1 MKILAAFFLA
11 LSLPGSKLAVPPLA
25 PSDHA
30 VTQRARQ
37 GGTWYMAES
46 GHAVFCY
53 GPVMLLKQP
62 DGGFQ
67 HVATFC
73 RGDQT
78 IVPLRD

>member
-1 MKILAAFFLA
+1 MKTLATLFLA
-11 LSLPGSKLAVPPLA
+11 LSLPGSKFAAPLRVPL
-25 PSDHA
+25 DHPVVHHA
-30 VTQRARQ
+30 HE

-62 DGGFQ
+62 NGGFQ

-73 RGDQT
+73 RGDQAM
-78 IVPLRD
+78 VPLKD

>member
-1 MKILAAFFLA
+1 MKVLATLLLA
-11 LSLPGSKLAVPPLA
+11 LSLPGSR
-25 PSDHA
+25 
-30 VTQRARQ
+30 VTQPLRVPVEHPVKREAHK
-37 GGTWYMAES
+37 GGQWYFAAN

-73 RGDQT
+73 KGDKT
-78 IVPLRD
+78 MVPLKD

>member
-1 MKILAAFFLA
+1 MKILALFLA
-11 LSLPGSKLAVPPLA
+11 LSLPGPKFTAPLPA

-30 VTQRARQ
+30 ATKPARLR
-37 GGTWYMAES
+37 GTWYMAEN

-78 IVPLRD
+78 MVPLRD

>member
-1 MKILAAFFLA
+1 MKILAILFLA
-11 LSLPGSKLAVPPLA
+11 FSLPGSKPAVPPLA
-25 PSDHA
+25 ASDHA
-30 VTQRARQ
+30 VTQSARP
-37 GGTWYMAES
+37 GGTWYMAQS

-78 IVPLRD
+78 MVPLRD